1 MSASRPSAVLA
12 VIATAVVA
20 ATVVTAVVILGPP
33 SAQRQRKMD
42 RVRVMDL
49 VNVAASVDGYYRL
62 HKALPADLGALAR
75 EPGYR
80 IARRDPQTGAPYGYQ
95 ILAATEYRLCAD
107 FATDSATATP
117 DFEIAYVSVEW
128 VHGQGHRCFDRH
140 ADKRIQ

>member
-49 VNVAASVDGYYRL
+49 VNVAASVDG
-62 HKALPADLGALAR
+62 
-75 EPGYR
+75 
-80 IARRDPQTGAPYGYQ
+80 
-95 ILAATEYRLCAD
+95 
-107 FATDSATATP
+107 
-117 DFEIAYVSVEW
+117 
-128 VHGQGHRCFDRH
+128 
-140 ADKRIQ
+140 